1 MKRHAKK
8 LTALLCTAAM
18 AAALLSGC
26 SSGGDGQTADQA
38 PAAQDEESKTEAAAQ
53 TADSAEQTAQPASD
67 VVLELETTWT
77 GEMLE
82 GLQQIMDDFTA
93 ETGIGVEVIS
103 PGDDY
108 ENVMKTRMASGDL
121 PDLWETHGWSTTR
134 YSEYLT
140 PLNDEPWVSHVKE
153 SIKKTVTDSQ
163 GNIYVVPLSID
174 PASICYNKDIFDEA
188 GVDATTIRT
197 WADFEAACDKLLTTG
212 KVPVYV
218 GGKSVNNIAN
228 LFEVMAPGFLT
239 NEDVPDNQGAALLD
253 GSFDWE
259 ANWTPLAQMLDDWQ
273 QKGYFNKDILTASD
287 DASIQALANGDGAI
301 VISGN
306 HTITQALSY
315 NPDARLGIMAIPSP
329 NEGGKVYVSS
339 GEGSCYGIWK
349 DTEYPEESRKLLEY
363 LARDDVS
370 VKVATINGK
379 IPAMEGVTNDNEY
392 VTKEFNI
399 MMNAFGDDLL
409 YVNYFDREFLPSGM
423 WNDMGVAG
431 NEIFMNPGKGIEK
444 CVETI
449 KTAYDEKI
457 SQ

>member
-18 AAALLSGC
+18 SAALLSGC

-174 PASICYNKDIFDEA
+174 PASICYNKDIFDEKGVEYPKEGWTWDEFMETAEKLTYEENGKTIYGYGLSSSYFQLTPWWATNSAYPVSEDYEKPALNSPAMLESITFLKSMVDKKVTPDPISSDVYTMFSSGQLAMVGA
-188 GVDATTIRT
+188 GRWVLNTWQDAGMKNFDCVQWPKKTEEGSVYGGSAWCIGSVTKEKELAVELLKEMV
-197 WADFEAACDKLLTTG
+197 ADETLTAVAAGGQQIPPTEKLACDTEIMGT
-212 KVPVYV
+212 
-218 GGKSVNNIAN
+218 
-228 LFEVMAPGFLT
+228 
-239 NEDVPDNQGAALLD
+239 VPDNILGLWKAVTIASPVAAPV
-253 GSFDWE
+253 F
-259 ANWTPLAQMLDDWQ
+259 
-273 QKGYFNKDILTASD
+273 
-287 DASIQALANGDGAI
+287 
-301 VISGN
+301 
-306 HTITQALSY
+306 
-315 NPDARLGIMAIPSP
+315 
-329 NEGGKVYVSS
+329 
-339 GEGSCYGIWK
+339 
-349 DTEYPEESRKLLEY
+349 
-363 LARDDVS
+363 
-370 VKVATINGK
+370 
-379 IPAMEGVTNDNEY
+379 
-392 VTKEFNI
+392 
-399 MMNAFGDDLL
+399 FGDIEQATLRGL
-409 YVNYFDREFLPSGM
+409 ENVFSGSM
-423 WNDMGVAG
+423 SVEDA
-431 NEIFMNPGKGIEK
+431 MNQAQSE
-444 CVETI
+444 VETTI
-449 KTAYDEKI
+449 ANK
-457 SQ
+457 